1 MKILS
6 EGFTLIDI
14 NYEGNNC
21 RGNESLFHF
30 YEINYTSNNVVQLP
44 NEIPFDLIVENIKD
58 FNSFLTH
65 IYN

>member
-21 RGNESLFHF
+21 RGNESFHF